1 MPSDAP
7 QEDLVPSIP
16 EDKDDKTC
24 RIKLENRS
32 YAGHVDVGSK
42 VYPGRKNHLFYWFFE
57 SQAHVE
63 QAPLIIWLNGGPGAS
78 SLAGLFLENGP
89 FTIGDDTG
97 KISERLSSWNQEA
110 HVVYWDQPIGTGYS
124 YADPDPLDPK
134 KREYVQTEEALSQM
148 FWEGLRG
155 FFSKH
160 EEYVDCPLY
169 LCGESYAGK
178 YVPAI
183 AKKIDEKNNEGE
195 PKINLKG
202 VAVGNGWIT
211 PELSLKI
218 MIDYVYAT
226 GLIGS
231 YQKELLY
238 ASYAKFKVA
247 LDQHQMKRAT
257 ELGNSLVKTTL
268 EYGGNFDLYDVRNW
282 KDMSIEKLSGYL
294 ISPDVKR
301 ALHVP
306 PEVEW
311 NFEDNEGPVADNLA
325 EDNMAD
331 CSGLFG
337 ELLRS
342 EHDYK
347 LLFYTGNFDTACG
360 YRSTEEILSGLDKWG
375 GEEDNKWF
383 IATRLIWGYK
393 GETPKGFVRQHK
405 NLTQISVPNSGHQ
418 VPYFRPEICR
428 EMIYNWI
435 FDRPFPGYVPRA
447 DPPPPKP

>member
-1 MPSDAP
+1 MDGNHMPSDTP
-7 QEDLVPSIP
+7 PEDLVPSIP
-16 EDKDDKTC
+16 KDKDDKTC
-24 RIKLENRS
+24 QMKLENRS
-32 YAGHVDVGSK
+32 YAGHVHIDSK
-42 VYPGRKNHLFYWFFE
+42 VYPGKKNHLFYWFFE
-57 SQAHVE
+57 SQAPAE
-63 QAPLIIWLNGGPGAS
+63 QAPLIICLNGGPGAS

-89 FTIGDDTG
+89 FIICDKTG
-97 KISERLSSWNQEA
+97 KISERPDSWNQEA

-124 YADPDPLDPK
+124 YADPAGHYDPK
-134 KREYVQTEEALSQM
+134 DVEYVKDEGALSEM
-148 FWEGLRG
+148 FWKGLQE
-155 FFSKH
+155 FFALH
-160 EEYVDCPLY
+160 QEYKDCPLY

-183 AKKIDEKNNEGE
+183 AKEIDRQNKTNKR
-195 PKINLKG
+195 KINLRG

-247 LDQHQMKRAT
+247 LDQRQMERAT

-282 KDMSIEKLSGYL
+282 KDMSIEKLAGYL
-294 ISPDVKR
+294 TSPDVKR

-306 PEVEW
+306 PGVKW
-311 NFEDNEGPVADNLA
+311 NFEDNAGPVADNLV

-342 EHDYK
+342 EPDYK

-383 IATRLIWGYK
+383 IAI
-393 GETPKGFVRQHK
+393 
-405 NLTQISVPNSGHQ
+405 N
-418 VPYFRPEICR
+418 
-428 EMIYNWI
+428 
-435 FDRPFPGYVPRA
+435 
-447 DPPPPKP
+447 